1 MNEGKSRQLVIF
13 AHSGDFDRLY
23 QVATLA
29 ASAAANGEEVHII
42 LFFEALRKFVED
54 KVDEMIFPAAYGAEG
69 ERIAERMREAR
80 AHSVS
85 DLIESA
91 RQAGKVT
98 VYACVSQVKF
108 MGYTHRE
115 VEGAVDEVIS
125 LPVFLS
131 RTHGA
136 ETKLFI

>member
-1 MNEGKSRQLVIF
+1 MNQGKARQMAIF

-42 LFFEALRKFVED
+42 LFFDALRKFVED
-54 KVDEMIFPAAYGAEG
+54 RVDEMSFPASYGEEG
-69 ERIAERMREAR
+69 ERIAGRMKEAR

-91 RQAGKVT
+91 RQVGKV
-98 VYACVSQVKF
+98 VLYACASQVKF
-108 MGYTHRE
+108 MGYTARE
-115 VEGAVDEVIS
+115 VEGVVDEVIS

-131 RTHGA
+131 RTQGA

>member
-1 MNEGKSRQLVIF
+1 MNGKKARQMVIF

-54 KVDEMIFPAAYGAEG
+54 RVDDMTFPAAYGEEG
-69 ERIAERMREAR
+69 KRIAERMREAR

-91 RQAGKVT
+91 RQAGQVT
-98 VYACVSQVKF
+98 TYACVSQVKF
-108 MGYTHRE
+108 MGYTNRE

-131 RTHGA
+131 RTQGA